1 MRLIFFFLAFVNLV
15 IFGWGYFFV
24 ERVSTVEEVV
34 DRRSAPVVSTE
45 KVKELNVRPSNQ
57 ELDAVVDENEN
68 ENENG
73 KVSEAPLLCHIVG
86 PFSDS
91 KESDDFIERLASMG
105 IRSEKHELELSV
117 GMSHWLY
124 LPPELSRKD
133 ALKKLAQLQEQGI
146 DSYVIPKGD
155 LANGIS
161 LGMFTKKELADSQLK
176 QIISKGWSPLVKEI
190 DRTQL
195 EVWVMVNHQDGQRL
209 SDISW
214 ERVMKGFISK
224 EIRKNFCLGVA
235 SNENIH

>member
-24 ERVSTVEEVV
+24 ERGSPVADVV
-34 DRRSAPVVSTE
+34 DRRADPVISSD
-45 KVKELNVRPSNQ
+45 KVKELNVRSSSREPNS
-57 ELDAVVDENEN
+57 LPVVEDD
-68 ENENG
+68 G
-73 KVSEAPLLCHIVG
+73 VSEAPLLCHIVG

-91 KESDDFIERLASMG
+91 EESDNFIERLASMN
-105 IRSEKHELELSV
+105 IRSQKHELELSV

-133 ALKKLAQLQEQGI
+133 ALKKLAELQEQGI
-146 DSYVIPKGD
+146 DSYVIPKGE

-161 LGMFTKKELADSQLK
+161 LGMFTKKKLADSQLK
-176 QIISKGWSPLVKEI
+176 QIISKGWSPQVKEI

-214 ERVMKGFISK
+214 KRVMDGFISK

-235 SNENIH
+235 SSENIH

>member
-24 ERVSTVEEVV
+24 EKASLGSQEERRVE
-34 DRRSAPVVSTE
+34 PVISSE
-45 KVKELNVRPSNQ
+45 KVKELNVRSAN
-57 ELDAVVDENEN
+57 EALKAVDDEKE
-68 ENENG
+68 
-73 KVSEAPLLCHIVG
+73 KREAPSLCHIVG
-86 PFSDS
+86 PFSDAE
-91 KESDDFIERLASMG
+91 ESDNFIERLASMN
-105 IRSEKHELELSV
+105 IRSAKHELELSV

-124 LPPELSRKD
+124 LPPEVSRKD
-133 ALKKLAQLQEQGI
+133 ALRKLAELQEQGI
-146 DSYVIPKGD
+146 DSYVIPKGE

-214 ERVMKGFISK
+214 KRVMEGFISK

-235 SNENIH
+235 SSENIH

>member
-15 IFGWGYFFV
+15 IFGWGFFFV
-24 ERVSTVEEVV
+24 EKAPLVDEVEDRKV
-34 DRRSAPVVSTE
+34 DPVISSE
-45 KVKELNVRPSNQ
+45 KVKELNVRSAKSEQ
-57 ELDAVVDENEN
+57 EVEDADSDER
-68 ENENG
+68 
-73 KVSEAPLLCHIVG
+73 EAPSLCHIVG

-91 KESDDFIERLASMG
+91 EESDNFIERLASMD

-124 LPPELSRKD
+124 LPPEVSRKD
-133 ALKKLAQLQEQGI
+133 ALRKLAQLQEQGI
-146 DSYVIPKGD
+146 DSYVIPKGE

-214 ERVMKGFISK
+214 ERVMEGFISK
-224 EIRKNFCLGVA
+224 EIRQNFCLGVA
-235 SNENIH
+235 SGENIH

>member
-24 ERVSTVEEVV
+24 ERTSLGDQEERRVE
-34 DRRSAPVVSTE
+34 PVASTE
-45 KVKELNVRPSNQ
+45 KVKELNVRSSNQ
-57 ELDAVVDENEN
+57 ELDAIGDDEDE
-68 ENENG
+68 
-73 KVSEAPLLCHIVG
+73 VREAPLLCHIVG

-91 KESDDFIERLASMG
+91 EESDNFIERLASMD
-105 IRSEKHELELSV
+105 IRSERHELELSV

-124 LPPELSRKD
+124 LPPEVSRKD
-133 ALKKLAQLQEQGI
+133 ALRKLAELQEQGI
-146 DSYVIPKGD
+146 DSYVIPKGE

-190 DRTQL
+190 DRTQV

-214 ERVMKGFISK
+214 KRVMEGFISK

-235 SNENIH
+235 SSENIH

>member
-24 ERVSTVEEVV
+24 ERASPVADEVGRSV
-34 DRRSAPVVSTE
+34 DPVVSSD
-45 KVKELNVRPSNQ
+45 KVKELNVRSLGQEANSLPS
-57 ELDAVVDENEN
+57 ESDEA
-68 ENENG
+68 
-73 KVSEAPLLCHIVG
+73 SEAPLLCHIVG

-91 KESDDFIERLASMG
+91 EESDNFIERLRSMN

-124 LPPELSRKD
+124 LPPEASRKD
-133 ALKKLAQLQEQGI
+133 ALRKLAELQEQGI
-146 DSYVIPKGD
+146 DSYVIPKGE

-161 LGMFTKKELADSQLK
+161 LGMFTKKKLADSQLK
-176 QIISKGWSPLVKEI
+176 QIISKGWSPQVKEI

-214 ERVMKGFISK
+214 ERVMDGFISK

-235 SNENIH
+235 SSENIH